1 MRPRVGLLHYTCP
14 PVIGGV
20 ETVLYEQATRLS
32 ALGYPVTILAGRGG
46 PLPSPTNVQLVII
59 PDLDSKREQSS
70 DSLTLERLKPQ
81 LRSLDVLIVHNALT
95 LHFNLSLTAAL
106 WTAAGEGGPRII
118 SWCHDLSWANPLY
131 LPLLQPNPPW
141 SLLKQYNPKI
151 RTVCVSEQ
159 RRQQWLQ
166 LSGAPAE
173 SALVIPNG
181 IDAAGVLRL
190 GPATRDLSDRLGLDR
205 VDALLLAPVRI
216 TKRKNLEWAIE
227 AAAAVRASGRRVR
240 LLITGPPGPHN
251 PRALDYVGELR
262 ELRRRLGLEEEVT
275 FLFEETGRAASADYP
290 IDAQTLYDLYM
301 LSDVVTLPSSGEGFG
316 LPLAEAALYRVP
328 VVCTDLPAFREIAS
342 EGVRYVPVEA
352 GAKAFSDAVLEALA
366 DPGTGLR
373 RRVLREY
380 SWDRIIREQLEP
392 LLSEAP

>member
-32 ALGYPVTILAGRGG
+32 GLGYPLTILAGRGG

-70 DSLTLERLKPQ
+70 DTLTLERLKPH
-81 LRSLDVLIVHNALT
+81 LSSLDVLIVHNALT

-106 WTAAGEGGPRII
+106 WTAAGEGSPRII

-131 LPLLQPNPPW
+131 LPLLQPHPPW

-166 LSGAPAE
+166 LSGAPPE
-173 SALVIPNG
+173 TALVIPNG

-190 GPATRDLSDRLGLDR
+190 TPATRDLHERLGLDR

-251 PRALDYVGELR
+251 PRALDYVDELR
-262 ELRRRLGLEEEVT
+262 ELRRRLGLDDEVT
-275 FLFEETGRAASADYP
+275 FLFEETGRGASGDYP

-352 GAKAFSDAVLEALA
+352 GSKAFSAAVLAAL
-366 DPGTGLR
+366 DDQGNTLR

-380 SWDRIIREQLEP
+380 SWDRIIRERLEP
-392 LLSEAP
+392 LLNEAP

>member
-1 MRPRVGLLHYTCP
+1 
-14 PVIGGV
+14 
-20 ETVLYEQATRLS
+20 
-32 ALGYPVTILAGRGG
+32 
-46 PLPSPTNVQLVII
+46 
-59 PDLDSKREQSS
+59 QS
-70 DSLTLERLKPQ
+70 D
-81 LRSLDVLIVHNALT
+81 
-95 LHFNLSLTAAL
+95 
-106 WTAAGEGGPRII
+106 
-118 SWCHDLSWANPLY
+118 
-131 LPLLQPNPPW
+131 PPW

-151 RTVCVSEQ
+151 RTVCISEQ

-166 LSGAPAE
+166 LSGAPPG

-205 VDALLLAPVRI
+205 VDVLLLAPVRI

-275 FLFEETGRAASADYP
+275 FLFEETGRSASGDYP

-316 LPLAEAALYRVP
+316 LPLAEAALFRVP
-328 VVCTDLPAFREIAS
+328 VVCTDLPAFREVAPEGAIFVPAS
-342 EGVRYVPVEA
+342 QGST
-352 GAKAFSDAVLEALA
+352 AFTAAVLRAIESPAARARHHVINAL
-366 DPGTGLR
+366 
-373 RRVLREY
+373 
-380 SWDRIIREQLEP
+380 SWDHIVAERLEP
-392 LLSEAP
+392 LLTSSS